1 MIFWNFRKPEA
12 YGQTVL
18 PDKSLWIWQKL
29 VVNAKIQKFK
39 CDILGNFQTLCFQSN
54 CSQNT
59 LFFKEMGNYFW
70 IFYSFMKTVLESKV
84 KLDDALETLWFDLY
98 LFWKV
103 PSATTATICL
113 DNDAPEPG
121 KFFSL
126 VYQDDSELLTFQ
138 LALRWPPASSRV
150 T

>member
-1 MIFWNFRKPEA
+1 MAKLKNWNETFGVIFNYCAFSQIAVKAP
-12 YGQTVL
+12 
-18 PDKSLWIWQKL
+18 
-29 VVNAKIQKFK
+29 
-39 CDILGNFQTLCFQSN
+39 CFS
-54 CSQNT
+54 
-59 LFFKEMGNYFW
+59 KEMGNYFW

-103 PSATTATICL
+103 PSATAATICL

-150 T
+150 P

>member
-1 MIFWNFRKPEA
+1 M
-12 YGQTVL
+12 L
-18 PDKSLWIWQKL
+18 PDKSILIRQNL
-29 VVNAKIQKFK
+29 VGNAKIKKTEIRQ
-39 CDILGNFQTLCFQSN
+39 FQTLCFQSN
-54 CSQNT
+54 YSQNT
-59 LFFKEMGNYFW
+59 LFFKEMGNYFG